1 MPTPVPPKPA
11 AAKKKT
17 PVAAAPSTRATKSA
31 ATRAKTA
38 PRLKPGQRVELGVN
52 PKDICTV
59 IYADDALIAVD
70 KAAGCPVV
78 PTGAFRERSVT
89 HALTT
94 LGYGVTYPISLLDAE
109 ATGLVLLTRTPEAA
123 KAMRWN
129 WRSEL
134 CKREFVVVAQGDIQ
148 GARGRITLPIGSV
161 RVGSQ
166 IRHQVMPIDQGG
178 KPAVT
183 TWKLIARGRMM
194 SRLLVTMSGNR
205 THQIRIHLMAI
216 GYPVV
221 GDKRYGA
228 ELTSVPLH
236 ALVDLPAK
244 YADSTVVPPHQ
255 IALHCSLI
263 RIPHPMTEQMME
275 FTAPVPRV
283 LIGLM
288 PGAWVLDG

>member
-1 MPTPVPPKPA
+1 MPIPTPPRVA
-11 AAKKKT
+11 AAKKPAVKK
-17 PVAAAPSTRATKSA
+17 PAAKVLPAKPARAA
-31 ATRAKTA
+31 
-38 PRLKPGQRVELGVN
+38 KPGQRVELGVN

-59 IYADDALIAVD
+59 IFADDALIAVN
-70 KAAGCPVV
+70 KAPGCPVV
-78 PTGAFRERSVT
+78 PTGAYRTRSVT
-89 HALTT
+89 GALKA

-134 CKREFVVVAQGDIQ
+134 CRREFIVVAQGDIS

-161 RVGSQ
+161 REAGQ

-178 KPAVT
+178 KAAVT

-194 SRLLVTMSGNR
+194 SRLHISMTGGR
-205 THQIRIHLMAI
+205 THQIRIHLSAI

-244 YADSTVVPPHQ
+244 YADSTVVPGHQ

-263 RIPHPMTEQMME
+263 RVPHPITDQMME
-275 FTAPVPRV
+275 FSAPVPRV

>member
-1 MPTPVPPKPA
+1 MPTPAPAKTA
-11 AAKKKT
+11 AAK
-17 PVAAAPSTRATKSA
+17 TRATASTKRAEAAKARSVAKAAKS
-31 ATRAKTA
+31 RAKSG
-38 PRLKPGQRVELGVN
+38 KHIELGVN

-59 IYADDALIAVD
+59 IYVDDALIAVN
-70 KAAGCPVV
+70 KAPGCPVV
-78 PTGAFRERSVT
+78 ATGPYRLRSVT
-89 HALTT
+89 GALAE

-123 KAMRWN
+123 KTMRWN

-134 CKREFVVVAQGDIQ
+134 CKREFVVVAQGDIP

-161 RVGSQ
+161 RTGTQV
-166 IRHQVMPIDQGG
+166 RHQVMPIDQGG

-183 TWKLIARGRMM
+183 VWKLIARGRMM
-194 SRLLVTMSGNR
+194 SRLLISMTGGR
-205 THQIRIHLMAI
+205 THQIRIHLSAI

-255 IALHCSLI
+255 IAMHCSLI
-263 RIPHPMTEQMME
+263 RIPHPITEQMME
-275 FTAPVPRV
+275 FSAPVPRV

>member
-1 MPTPVPPKPA
+1 MVTPASPKMPA
-11 AAKKKT
+11 LAKKRAAPAKT
-17 PVAAAPSTRATKSA
+17 KPVAPGRKTATKH
-31 ATRAKTA
+31 
-38 PRLKPGQRVELGVN
+38 VELGVS

-59 IYADDALIAVD
+59 IFADDALIAVN

-78 PTGAFRERSVT
+78 PTGPYRLRSVT
-89 HALTT
+89 GALAE

-134 CKREFVVVAQGDIQ
+134 CRREFVVVAQGDIQ

-161 RVGSQ
+161 REGAQ

-183 TWKLIARGRMM
+183 TWRLIARGRMM
-194 SRLLVTMSGNR
+194 SRLHISLTGGR
-205 THQIRIHLMAI
+205 THQIRIHLSAI
-216 GYPVV
+216 GFPVV

-228 ELTSVPLH
+228 EMTSVPLH

-263 RIPHPMTEQMME
+263 RIPHPVTEQMME

>member
-1 MPTPVPPKPA
+1 MPTPAPKKAA
-11 AAKKKT
+11 AAK
-17 PVAAAPSTRATKSA
+17 P
-31 ATRAKTA
+31 RAKTPA
-38 PRLKPGQRVELGVN
+38 KPKAIPAGKSTKHVELGIN

-59 IYADDALIAVD
+59 IFADDALIAVN
-70 KAAGCPVV
+70 KSAGCPVV
-78 PTGAFRERSVT
+78 PTGPYRLRSVT
-89 HALTT
+89 GALNA
-94 LGYGVTYPISLLDAE
+94 LGYGTTYPISLLDAE

-148 GARGRITLPIGSV
+148 GARGRITLPICSLREGTQV
-161 RVGSQ
+161 
-166 IRHQVMPIDQGG
+166 RHQVMAIDQGG

-183 TWKLIARGRMM
+183 TWRLIARGRMM
-194 SRLLVTMSGNR
+194 SRLHISITGGR
-205 THQIRIHLMAI
+205 THQIRIHLSAI
-216 GYPVV
+216 GFPVV
-221 GDKRYGA
+221 GDRRYGA

-236 ALVDLPAK
+236 ALVELPAK
-244 YADSTVVPPHQ
+244 YADSTVMAPHQ

-263 RIPHPMTEQMME
+263 RIPHPATEQMME

-283 LIGLM
+283 IIGLM

>member
-1 MPTPVPPKPA
+1 MPTPASP
-11 AAKKKT
+11 
-17 PVAAAPSTRATKSA
+17 KSA
-31 ATRAKTA
+31 AARAKPPA
-38 PRLKPGQRVELGVN
+38 PLRQGMPGTKVARVELGVS

-59 IYADDALIAVD
+59 IYADDALIAVN
-70 KAAGCPVV
+70 KAPGCPVV
-78 PTGAFRERSVT
+78 PTGAYRLRSVT
-89 HALTT
+89 GALTA

-134 CKREFVVVAQGDIQ
+134 CKREFVVVAQGDIP

-161 RVGSQ
+161 REGGHL
-166 IRHQVMPIDQGG
+166 RHQVMAIDQGG
-178 KPAVT
+178 KAAVT
-183 TWKLIARGRMM
+183 SWRLIARGRMM
-194 SRLLVTMSGNR
+194 SRLQIAMTGGR
-205 THQIRIHLMAI
+205 THQIRIHLSAI

-236 ALVDLPAK
+236 ALVELPAK

-255 IALHCSLI
+255 IAMHCSLI
-263 RIPHPMTEQMME
+263 RIPHPVTEQMME

-283 LIGLM
+283 MIGLM

>member
-1 MPTPVPPKPA
+1 MSIPVLNK
-11 AAKKKT
+11 
-17 PVAAAPSTRATKSA
+17 PVAARKKPASA
-31 ATRAKTA
+31 AKAAA
-38 PRLKPGQRVELGVN
+38 PRKPTTKHVELSVS
-52 PKDICTV
+52 PKDVCTV
-59 IYADDALIAVD
+59 IYVDDALIAVN

-78 PTGAFRERSVT
+78 PTGAYRLRSVT
-89 HALTT
+89 GALQA

-129 WRSEL
+129 WRSAL
-134 CKREFVVVAQGDIQ
+134 CRREFVAVALGDIQ

-161 RVGSQ
+161 REGSQ

-178 KPAVT
+178 KAAVT

-194 SRLLVTMSGNR
+194 SRLHISMTGGR
-205 THQIRIHLMAI
+205 THQLRIHLSAI
-216 GYPVV
+216 GFPIV
-221 GDKRYGA
+221 GDKRYAA
-228 ELTSVPLH
+228 EMTSVPLH
-236 ALVDLPAK
+236 ALVELPAK

-263 RIPHPMTEQMME
+263 RIPHPVTEQMME